1 MSERPDLEA
10 SLAEMDR
17 KLREL
22 QRELELVAGQGAR
35 GDAPTSP
42 GSPTGSARSV
52 GGSSTATGAS
62 PRPVRP
68 VSADPVGDAVE
79 EAVARV
85 SELGRRIDDL
95 AALRDELDSATRAL
109 REEYS
114 AARPAPARRDVVVDA
129 GPFPDIA
136 TLSAFEQALAGV
148 EGVEDA
154 AVRSFEG
161 NRALIDVR
169 ARADADLEAALARLP
184 FPAEVTQAQGDA
196 LTLHLRSG
204 A

>member
-22 QRELELVAGQGAR
+22 QRELELVAR
-35 GDAPTSP
+35 SDTPSSP
-42 GSPTGSARSV
+42 GSPAGSATGA
-52 GGSSTATGAS
+52 GGSSTATGAV

-68 VSADPVGDAVE
+68 AAADPVTNAVE
-79 EAVARV
+79 EAVTRV
-85 SELGRRIDDL
+85 TELGRRIDDL

-114 AARPAPARRDVVVDA
+114 AARAAPARREVVVDA
-129 GPFPDIA
+129 GPFADIA

-169 ARADADLEAALARLP
+169 ARAHADLEAALALLP